1 LIQRGRVQG
10 WSLQSAQK
18 FAQRIF
24 HAN

>member
-24 HAN
+24 HAD